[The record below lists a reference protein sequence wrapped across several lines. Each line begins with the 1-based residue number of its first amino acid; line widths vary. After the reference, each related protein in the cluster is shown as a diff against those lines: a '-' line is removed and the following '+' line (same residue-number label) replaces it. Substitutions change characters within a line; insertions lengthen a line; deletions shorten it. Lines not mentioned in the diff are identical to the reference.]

1 MKKVILRTK
10 AKGKSGKPFFV
21 ANECEVVLDTKYHHV
36 EFVAS
41 FTDKDGEEVKFPE
54 LKLKPDEVQPLVIAL
69 GELLQSKDFESLL
82 KDYKAS
88 KTDTKDTAKLKALE
102 AENSIYK
109 DKLEKLEAKLDLL
122 LKQDTKEEP
131 EDDKDE
137 DADALAAIYEMV
149 NKTLPKKARRTK
161 KKD

>member
-1 MKKVILRTK
+1 MKKVVIRTK
-10 AKGKSGKPFFV
+10 AKGKNGKPFFV
-21 ANECEVVLDTKYHHV
+21 SNECEISLDTKYHHV

-69 GELLQSKDFESLL
+69 GELLQSKDFEALL
-82 KDYKAS
+82 KDYKAN
-88 KTDTKDTAKLKALE
+88 KTDTKDGAKLKALE

-109 DKLEKLEAKLDLL
+109 DKLAKLEAKLDLL
-122 LKQDTKEEP
+122 LKQDTKDEP
-131 EDDKDE
+131 STAEDE
-137 DADALAAIYEMV
+137 DAAALAAIYEMV
-149 NKTLPKKARRTK
+149 NKTLPKKTRRTK